1 MAKLSSNDI
10 LPLIHTYLI
19 EIGMQKVAKKLQ
31 KAAGIDLQQNLWI
44 LFFKEK
50 EKIIFFILEK
60 GNIRKKIEKN
70 LQILLETSSVN
81 R

>member
-31 KAAGIDLQQNLWI
+31 KAAGIDFQEYVL
-44 LFFKEK
+44 
-50 EKIIFFILEK
+50 
-60 GNIRKKIEKN
+60 KKFSKK
-70 LQILLETSSVN
+70 
-81 R
+81 